1 MTDTSR
7 KPSAA
12 VSATVKASAKVT
24 STATAAACADGAAST
39 TSTVANAPPAPTF
52 RAAQY
57 VRMSTEHQ
65 QYSTQN
71 QSDKIQEYADRR
83 GIEIVR
89 TYADEGKSG
98 LSIGG
103 RASLQKLIADVESGN
118 TDFNI
123 ILVYDVSRWGRFQD
137 ADESAYYEYICKRKG
152 ITVAY
157 VAEQFENDGSP
168 VSTIVKGVKR
178 AMAGEYSRELSAKVF
193 AGQCRLIEMG
203 FRQGG
208 PAGFGLR
215 RMLIDQSGEIKGELK
230 RGEHKSLQT
239 DRVVLVLGP
248 DDEVNTVQQMYHWL
262 IDQDLSLNHIA
273 QRLNRLNIKTDLDRD
288 WTSATVRQVLTNEKY
303 IGNNV
308 YNRRSFK
315 LKKKY
320 VHNPPDMWIRKE
332 GAYDGVVSVET
343 FMRAQEILTQR
354 TRRLSDEELLEHLRR
369 LYESCGQLSGFIINQ
384 APDIPRASTY
394 AQRFGS
400 LTRAYELVGYYSS
413 RNNDFIEVNRRLRQL
428 HPEIVERTTTTITEL
443 GGKVDRDPVT
453 DLLLLNGELAISL
466 VIARCQSAENG
477 MQQWRIRL
485 DTECHDPDLTVAV
498 RLDANNEIELDYYL
512 LPRLDLPTH
521 EIRVST
527 RNSEHFEC
535 FRFDNL
541 AFFYGMSER
550 EQLTTTLSASTAMQ
564 ATSKATSKAVT
575 KSSGSPPPEKLKGPQ
590 KDRP

>member
-1 MTDTSR
+1 MTDPQT
-7 KPSAA
+7 PA
-12 VSATVKASAKVT
+12 V
-24 STATAAACADGAAST
+24 
-39 TSTVANAPPAPTF
+39 F

-71 QSDKIQEYADRR
+71 QADKIQEYAQRR

-118 TDFNI
+118 TDFNM

-215 RMLIDQSGEIKGELK
+215 RMLIDQSGAPKGELK
-230 RGEHKSLQT
+230 RGEYKSLQT
-239 DRVVLVLGP
+239 DRVVLIPGP
-248 DDEVNTVQQMYHWL
+248 DAEIEIVRQMYAWL
-262 IDQDLSLNHIA
+262 IDKNLSLNEIA
-273 QRLNRLNIKTDLDRD
+273 RRLNGLNIRTDFDRE
-288 WTSATVRQVLTNEKY
+288 WSVESVRQVLSNEKY

-315 LKKKY
+315 LKKKQVY
-320 VHNPPDMWIRKE
+320 NPPEMWIRKE
-332 GAYDGVVSVET
+332 GAYEGIVSLET
-343 FMRAQEILTQR
+343 FMRAQEILTER
-354 TRRLSDEELLEHLRR
+354 STKLTDEELLSHLKR
-369 LYESCGQLSGFIINQ
+369 LYESCGYLSGFVINQ
-384 APDIPRASTY
+384 AEGVPCAATY

-400 LTRAYELVGYYSS
+400 LHRAYELVGFYAP
-413 RNNDFIEVNRRLRQL
+413 RNTEAVEVNKRLRKL
-428 HPEIVERTTTTITEL
+428 HPEIIERTAQTIAQL
-443 GGKVDRDPVT
+443 GGKVDRDPDT
-453 DLLLLNGELAISL
+453 DLLRLNDELAISL
-466 VIARCQSAENG
+466 VIARCQTTDTG
-477 MQQWRIRL
+477 LQRWRIRF
-485 DTECHDPDLTVAV
+485 DTRAHDPDITVAV
-498 RLDANNEIELDYYL
+498 RLDGNNEIELDYYL
-512 LPRLDLPTH
+512 LPRMDLPTE

-527 RNSEHFEC
+527 KNSMQFEC
-535 FRFDNL
+535 FRFDDL
-541 AFFYGMSER
+541 GFFYGMSER
-550 EQLTTTLSASTAMQ
+550 EPLMSTVFNQ
-564 ATSKATSKAVT
+564 SRK
-575 KSSGSPPPEKLKGPQ
+575 E
-590 KDRP
+590 